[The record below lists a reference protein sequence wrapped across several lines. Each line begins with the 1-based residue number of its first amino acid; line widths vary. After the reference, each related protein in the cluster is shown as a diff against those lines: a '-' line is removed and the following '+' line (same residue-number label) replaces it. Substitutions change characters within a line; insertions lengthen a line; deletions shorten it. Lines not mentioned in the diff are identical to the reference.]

1 MNELSKLRK
10 RLINEYRLYT
20 LGYINKKEYCIRVKP
35 IDRDIDRLEMA
46 TLQGIPDVKES
57 FLQHVQKL
65 KH

>member
-10 RLINEYRLYT
+10 RLHNEYHLYT
-20 LGYINKKEYCIRVKP
+20 LGLINKNEYCIRVKP
-35 IDRDIDRLEMA
+35 IDHAIDRLEMA

-57 FLQHVQKL
+57 FLQHAQKL